1 MLTFFAGLSYNNC
14 MKKLL
19 SSISILSFILLCT
32 PSQAQIVPQIPQSTL
47 EAAREASV
55 TGDNVPSSEVIRVGI
70 GTQNFGTYQY
80 KEITIFGTGDT
91 QIYDNRILIGNYAPD
106 KEIKISYTNGKFN
119 IYTEGNMFPDRV
131 DGPVEITSNFG
142 LLGVS
147 GLKRAGKQALYH
159 GAFELTPNSNGT
171 FNLVNMI
178 EVEDYLK
185 GVVPNEMPVHFGLE
199 ALKAQSVAARN
210 YALSPRI
217 KSSPNYDLV
226 DSVASQVYFG
236 ANTEKPL
243 SNQAVEETEGI
254 VAIYDWDLILA
265 QYSST
270 AGGYTES
277 FSNAFS
283 DPKTKEFPS
292 DDKPYL
298 HARPDII
305 GQAPLNKEEDA
316 QNYYK
321 SKPDAYDIR
330 SPYFRWEREWTAD
343 ELKNALETTLVSQ
356 SATGFVHPAFKKGDK
371 LDDLVELNVVKRG
384 DSGKIIEMEIITRSQ
399 KYKIFKELVV
409 RRLLTKDGKALPS
422 ANVVFDNIQDEYGN
436 LITIHAYGG
445 GFGHGVGMSQ
455 YGAGFMGSEMHIPY
469 DKILQH
475 YYTGITLSTKP
486 VIVSTDNGQQ
496 SITQHFYAKDKKA
509 KLIIDN
515 KFGVNNLTVEIN
527 GTKQNY
533 ELPKEML
540 GFKRYSEIDI
550 SKYIKKGRNTITFTS
565 PEFFESSARKGVR
578 LYVELVEKNDN
589 GYSW

>member
-1 MLTFFAGLSYNNC
+1 

-19 SSISILSFILLCT
+19 YLITILSFIFGT
-32 PSQAQIVPQIPQSTL
+32 EPSVAQVVPQIPASTL
-47 EAAREASV
+47 QAAREAAV
-55 TGDNVPSSEVIRVGI
+55 TQNMPSSEVIRVGI

-80 KEITIFGTGDT
+80 KEITVFGTGDT
-91 QIYDNRILIGNYAPD
+91 QIYDNRLLIGNYPPNQ
-106 KEIKISYTNGKFN
+106 EIKISYTNGMFN
-119 IYTEGNMFPDRV
+119 IYTEGNMFPERV
-131 DGPVEITSNFG
+131 EGPVQITSNFG
-142 LLGVS
+142 LLGVT

-159 GAFELTPNSNGT
+159 GAFELTKNSNGT

-185 GVVPNEMPVHFGLE
+185 GVVPNEMPVNFGLE

-210 YALSPRI
+210 YVLSPRV
-217 KSSPNYDLV
+217 KSSPNYDVV

-236 ANTEKPL
+236 ANTEKEL

-254 VAIYDWDLILA
+254 VAIYNWDLILA

-277 FSNAFS
+277 FANAFS

-292 DDKPYL
+292 NDKPYL
-298 HARPDII
+298 QARPDII
-305 GQAPLNKEEDA
+305 GQTPLNSEEA
-316 QNYYK
+316 ASAYYK

-330 SPYFRWEREWTAD
+330 SPYFRWEREWSAD
-343 ELKNALETTLVSQ
+343 ELKNALETTLAAQ

-371 LDDLVELNVVKRG
+371 LDDLVELKVIRRG
-384 DSGKIIEMEIITRSQ
+384 NSGKIIEMEVVTQSQ

-436 LITIHAYGG
+436 LISVHAYGG

-469 DKILQH
+469 EKILQH
-475 YYTGITLSTKP
+475 YYKGITLSTKP
-486 VIVSTDNGQQ
+486 SIISSNSEQQ
-496 SITQHFYAKDKKA
+496 SVTQHFYAKDKYA
-509 KLIIDN
+509 KVIVDN
-515 KFGVNNLTVEIN
+515 KFMVSKLIANIN
-527 GTKQNY
+527 GKEY
-533 ELPKEML
+533 SFELNPNIL
-540 GFKRYSEIDI
+540 KRNAEIDI
-550 SKYIKKGRNTITFTS
+550 SKYIKKGKNTVIFYY
-565 PEFFESSARKGVR
+565 PMDEGDKKALR
-578 LYVELVEKNDN
+578 LYVELVKKADSD
-589 GYSW
+589 YIW

>member
-236 ANTEKPL
+236 
-243 SNQAVEETEGI
+243 
-254 VAIYDWDLILA
+254 
-265 QYSST
+265 
-270 AGGYTES
+270 
-277 FSNAFS
+277 
-283 DPKTKEFPS
+283 
-292 DDKPYL
+292 
-298 HARPDII
+298 
-305 GQAPLNKEEDA
+305 
-316 QNYYK
+316 
-321 SKPDAYDIR
+321 
-330 SPYFRWEREWTAD
+330 
-343 ELKNALETTLVSQ
+343 
-356 SATGFVHPAFKKGDK
+356 
-371 LDDLVELNVVKRG
+371 
-384 DSGKIIEMEIITRSQ
+384 
-399 KYKIFKELVV
+399 
-409 RRLLTKDGKALPS
+409 
-422 ANVVFDNIQDEYGN
+422 
-436 LITIHAYGG
+436 
-445 GFGHGVGMSQ
+445 
-455 YGAGFMGSEMHIPY
+455 
-469 DKILQH
+469 
-475 YYTGITLSTKP
+475 
-486 VIVSTDNGQQ
+486 
-496 SITQHFYAKDKKA
+496 
-509 KLIIDN
+509 
-515 KFGVNNLTVEIN
+515 
-527 GTKQNY
+527 
-533 ELPKEML
+533 
-540 GFKRYSEIDI
+540 
-550 SKYIKKGRNTITFTS
+550 
-565 PEFFESSARKGVR
+565 
-578 LYVELVEKNDN
+578 
-589 GYSW
+589 